1 MEVDSLTSL
10 RMSRIRQRGTKAE
23 TLVRKSLRSL
33 GWIFRMN
40 VRSLPGSPDMANKR
54 RKTAVFVNGCFW
66 HHHTGCQR
74 ATTPKHNRQFWL
86 EKFLANRSRDSKSIR
101 ALRATGYKVLLIWEC
116 ETLDMEALSTRL
128 LKALGVPRQR

>member
-1 MEVDSLTSL
+1 
-10 RMSRIRQRGTKAE
+10 
-23 TLVRKSLRSL
+23 
-33 GWIFRMN
+33 
-40 VRSLPGSPDMANKR
+40 MANKR

-116 ETLDMEALSTRL
+116 ETLDMEALGTRL